1 MYAIAAVLL
10 NLALNSLI
18 NSSERRSTKNLGASA
33 QSAAREKL
41 LGIN

>member
-1 MYAIAAVLL
+1 MSAIAAVLL

-18 NSSERRSTKNLGASA
+18 NSSEMRSTRNLGVGA
-33 QSAAREKL
+33 QSAAMEKL